1 MSGVRGQP
9 ASGPVVAAWIREGW
23 QGWDRFWF
31 TPTDPATLCMI
42 RVLGGSMILY
52 THLVWTLVL
61 TDFFGANSPISLE
74 YARQFQRGFADAPS
88 FAIGYLHWFQQPM
101 LLWIVHLAAL
111 VVLFLFTIGLWT
123 RVTSILTFLIV
134 VSYVHRVPGALFGL
148 DQINV
153 MLSLYLMVGPCG
165 AMYSVDAWRRGG
177 GGGTSGQPAVTATI
191 AIRLIQLHMCII
203 YFFAGIGKL
212 QGDFWWDGTALWYA
226 LANYEYQSWDMTW
239 TAHTPWLI
247 DLLTHITIAWEIS
260 YPALVWPRWTRP
272 VVVALSV
279 PLHLGI
285 ALCMGMITFGLIMLV
300 GNMAFISPRLIRN
313 CVDGT
318 VGRWT
323 GQVTPI

>member
-1 MSGVRGQP
+1 
-9 ASGPVVAAWIREGW
+9 
-23 QGWDRFWF
+23 
-31 TPTDPATLCMI
+31 
-42 RVLGGSMILY
+42 
-52 THLVWTLVL
+52 
-61 TDFFGANSPISLE
+61 
-74 YARQFQRGFADAPS
+74 
-88 FAIGYLHWFQQPM
+88 
-101 LLWIVHLAAL
+101 
-111 VVLFLFTIGLWT
+111 
-123 RVTSILTFLIV
+123 
-134 VSYVHRVPGALFGL
+134 
-148 DQINV
+148 
-153 MLSLYLMVGPCG
+153 
-165 AMYSVDAWRRGG
+165 
-177 GGGTSGQPAVTATI
+177 
-191 AIRLIQLHMCII
+191 HMCII